1 MSADAGFRRQVLALA
16 AHDKFADAAAMHLSP
31 RPLLRR
37 LAACAALAL
46 LSFSALAAERPTAP
60 IRLWPGDAPGAL
72 GQDAK
77 DTPTLTPFW
86 PASEKANGAVF
97 IVAPGGGYRSLAAH
111 EGEPFAKWLAA
122 NGITAFVLKYR
133 LATDGYRVP
142 VILQDAAR
150 AVRLVRA
157 NAAAWNLDPKRIGM
171 IGSSAGGH
179 LTATLITQFDAGKA
193 DASDPIE
200 RASSR
205 PDLAVLCYG
214 FILFDEPN
222 PDREK
227 IFLGENGT
235 AEQKRLLSP
244 RLNVRTDT
252 PPTFIW
258 QTVQDDKVVVENAF
272 AFANALREKGVP
284 YDLHLYENGRHGIG
298 LGTKDYD
305 PEKLHRWTHDC
316 IFWLKQRGFVK

>member
-1 MSADAGFRRQVLALA
+1 M
-16 AHDKFADAAAMHLSP
+16 
-31 RPLLRR
+31 
-37 LAACAALAL
+37 
-46 LSFSALAAERPTAP
+46 SFSLRKLAGGFALSLLATFSLTAQPVSRPNEP
-60 IRLWPGDAPGAL
+60 LRLWPDDAPGAL
-72 GQDAK
+72 GKDAK

-86 PASEKANGAVF
+86 AAPDKATGAVF
-97 IVAPGGGYRSLAAH
+97 IVAPGGGYRVLAPH
-111 EGEPFAKWLAA
+111 EADAYAKWLAA

-150 AVRLVRA
+150 AVRLVRS
-157 NAAAWNLDPKRIGM
+157 NAAAWGLDPKRIGM

-179 LTATLITQFDAGKA
+179 LTATLITQFDSGKA

-200 RASSR
+200 RESSR

-222 PDREK
+222 PEREK
-227 IFLGENGT
+227 VFLGENGT
-235 AEQKRLLSP
+235 PEQKRLLSP
-244 RLNVRTDT
+244 RLNVRKDT

-258 QTVQDDKVVVENAF
+258 QTVEDSKVVVENAL
-272 AFANALREKGVP
+272 AFANALREKAVP
-284 YDLHLYENGRHGIG
+284 FDLHLYENGRHGIG

-305 PEKLHRWTHDC
+305 PEKAHRWTHDC
-316 IFWLKQRGFVK
+316 IFWLKQRGFLK